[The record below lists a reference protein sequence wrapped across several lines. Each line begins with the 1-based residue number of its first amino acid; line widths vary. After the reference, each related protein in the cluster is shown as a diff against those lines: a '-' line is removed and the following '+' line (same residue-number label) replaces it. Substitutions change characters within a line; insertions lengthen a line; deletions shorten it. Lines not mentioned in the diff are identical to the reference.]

1 MLRRLIIVAWSTL
14 LCLYLPA
21 ANAGGDTAPP
31 AQSGGVLFKVQNG
44 QHSLYLFGTIHVGT
58 HDFYPLAPT
67 VMHVLEQ
74 APAIALEIDP
84 SNNQALQA
92 AVRRYGLYPP
102 GQSSQLSEPL
112 RQQVVVALGKY
123 RIAPDTVA
131 GLRPWMIATLLT
143 VQQAESRGYHAALA
157 VDNYLADFAH
167 QHHQSVLELE
177 GAAAQ
182 LALLGGLDSKQQHLL
197 LEDTIKELNDAKS
210 TAELN
215 EIIRCWRQ
223 SDLQGLQALLDEMT
237 QDHRFSGRF
246 AKEVMIDQRNPVLA
260 ARIAALLSEQEG
272 VFAAI
277 GILHLAGPNSVPA
290 LLAQH
295 GLKVERIF

>member
-1 MLRRLIIVAWSTL
+1 M
-14 LCLYLPA
+14 
-21 ANAGGDTAPP
+21 
-31 AQSGGVLFKVQNG
+31 
-44 QHSLYLFGTIHVGT
+44 
-58 HDFYPLAPT
+58 
-67 VMHVLEQ
+67 
-74 APAIALEIDP
+74 
-84 SNNQALQA
+84 
-92 AVRRYGLYPP
+92 
-102 GQSSQLSEPL
+102 
-112 RQQVVVALGKY
+112 
-123 RIAPDTVA
+123 
-131 GLRPWMIATLLT
+131 
-143 VQQAESRGYHAALA
+143 
-157 VDNYLADFAH
+157 
-167 QHHQSVLELE
+167 
-177 GAAAQ
+177 
-182 LALLGGLDSKQQHLL
+182 